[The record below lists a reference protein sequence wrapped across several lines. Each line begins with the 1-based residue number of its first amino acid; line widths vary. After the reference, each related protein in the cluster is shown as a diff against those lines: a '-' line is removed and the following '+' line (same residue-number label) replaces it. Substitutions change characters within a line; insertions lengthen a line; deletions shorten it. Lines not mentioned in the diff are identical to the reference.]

1 MMRGGVWAA
10 GACAAAVEA
19 AGWAATV
26 VAVET
31 GDTEADGE
39 LKPMDLP
46 AHGEA
51 MVADMAA
58 AGVAAAVAG
67 ELKAM
72 EVERCKEVPE
82 VSGGAGVAPAG
93 VLLLTK
99 KRTFFHKKNQ
109 QQTVVLS
116 LLSSEKTKKIP
127 KKISHSPQYFKMMV
141 LLLYIQNQDKQ
152 KIKSNTPKKKIP
164 NPATT

>member
-1 MMRGGVWAA
+1 MG
-10 GACAAAVEA
+10 
-19 AGWAATV
+19 
-26 VAVET
+26 VET
-31 GDTEADGE
+31 GVTEADGE

-72 EVERCKEVPE
+72 EVERCKEGPE
-82 VSGGAGVAPAG
+82 VSEGAGVAPAG

-109 QQTVVLS
+109 QQNVVLS
-116 LLSSEKTKKIP
+116 LLSSEKTKQKKSP
-127 KKISHSPQYFKMMV
+127 KKFPTPP
-141 LLLYIQNQDKQ
+141 
-152 KIKSNTPKKKIP
+152 NTLK
-164 NPATT
+164 

>member
-1 MMRGGVWAA
+1 MG
-10 GACAAAVEA
+10 
-19 AGWAATV
+19 

-99 KRTFFHKKNQ
+99 KSTFFHKKNQ

-116 LLSSEKTKKIP
+116 LLSSEKTKQ
-127 KKISHSPQYFKMMV
+127 KKSKQISR
-141 LLLYIQNQDKQ
+141 
-152 KIKSNTPKKKIP
+152 KKKSESCYSP
-164 NPATT
+164 KQPQKSLKNYKNF

>member
-19 AGWAATV
+19 AGWAAMG

-99 KRTFFHKKNQ
+99 KRTFFPQKKPTTN
-109 QQTVVLS
+109 S
-116 LLSSEKTKKIP
+116 CSK
-127 KKISHSPQYFKMMV
+127 
-141 LLLYIQNQDKQ
+141 
-152 KIKSNTPKKKIP
+152 
-164 NPATT
+164 PALF